1 MKIKRY
7 VSILIMI
14 IICFLLQTTVL
25 PHFRLTNVMPNLLII
40 MTSASGFMFGRR
52 YGMFAGFLC
61 GALVDL
67 IYGDV
72 VGVCIFIFVLIG
84 FINGLANKYYFKD
97 DLSIP
102 LFAMGISDVIYS
114 LLYFI
119 CNFLLRGRL
128 DFLTYGRD
136 IMIPEMIYTIL
147 FGVILYKF
155 LYWLNEKLY
164 PPEEVPLR
172 MNDKLY

>member
-7 VSILIMI
+7 ISILIMI

-25 PHFRLTNVMPNLLII
+25 PHFRLTNIMPNLLVI

-52 YGMFAGFLC
+52 YGMFSGFLC
-61 GALVDL
+61 GSLMDL
-67 IYGDV
+67 LYGDV
-72 VGVCIFIFVLIG
+72 VGICIFIFVLIG

-102 LFAMGISDVIYS
+102 LFAMGISDLLYS
-114 LLYFI
+114 MLYFI

-128 DFLTYGRD
+128 DIFAYAKD

-155 LYWLNEKLY
+155 LYWMNEKLY

-172 MNDKLY
+172 LNDKLY